1 MKNKHTPL
9 LSRKKREQKR
19 LKAAKLFKK
28 NVPQAEI
35 ARKLKVTPAAVNY
48 WRIDWKKHGVEGL
61 KSKGHPG
68 FESKLTK
75 DDRKAFKR
83 AILKGPLAYGYETN
97 FWTLSRL
104 SVVMKKVTGIRFSD
118 VWTWHIVRDLGF
130 TPQKP
135 RVLAAERDEAAI
147 KAWKEKRLPG
157 LKKMGSNAWVFFG
170 L

>member
-19 LKAAKLFKK
+19 LYAAKLFKK
-28 NVPQAEI
+28 NIPQAEI
-35 ARKLKVTPAAVNY
+35 ARRLKVTPAAVNY
-48 WRIDWKKHGVEGL
+48 WHIDWKQGGKKAL

-68 FESKLTK
+68 FPSKLIPK
-75 DDRKAFKR
+75 DRTAFKE

-104 SVVMKKVTGIRFSD
+104 SAVMKKVTGVKFSD

-135 RVLAAERDEAAI
+135 QVRAAERDEAAI
-147 KAWKEKRLPG
+147 AAWKKKRLPG
-157 LKKMGSNAWVFFG
+157 LKKMGSNAWVFSG

>member
-9 LSRKKREQKR
+9 LSRKKREATR

-28 NVPQAEI
+28 NIPQAEI

-48 WRIDWKKHGVEGL
+48 WHIAWKKGGKKAL
-61 KSKGHPG
+61 KSKGQPG
-68 FESKLTK
+68 FPSKLTPDK
-75 DDRKAFKR
+75 RIVFKE
-83 AILKGPLAYGYETN
+83 AILKGPLEYGYETN

-104 SVVMKKVTGIRFSD
+104 AVVMKRVAGVKFGHNH
-118 VWTWHIVRDLGF
+118 TWEIVRSLGF

-135 RVLAAERDEAAI
+135 RVLAGERDEEAI
-147 KAWKEKRLPG
+147 AAWKKKRLPG
-157 LKKMGSNAWVFFG
+157 LKKMGPNAWIFSG